1 MVENWE
7 IEWNSSMLEH
17 GRDLGTM
24 EFIFAKGG
32 TVTDMNYV
40 MFDVQDNTWE
50 PLIKA
55 VAERDNSH
63 PDIIRKNV
71 EEQQQQQPPPP
82 PFFMDRQQQ
91 GAQPFMGTG
100 VRSPREANR
109 QYNTA
114 QRMANLSNYDNNP
127 TAMNALRAGK
137 YGAAMGRGIMAGA
150 SKFKE
155 GMQNRNQRR
164 QDRQVERLGRAF
176 DRDQQY
182 QQNPTGMNALRA
194 GRFGDAGRHALQA
207 VKESGLGDRM
217 KEFMGGA
224 GRAIS
229 DLRHLPQAAKDSYI
243 EGRTRREQN
252 ARRSALEGGLG
263 RAQTEEQQARDRYV
277 PGSQLGDRNIDQA
290 LSGINER
297 LSRDYQVQP
306 ALHERGKNKG
316 MPKETVQDAMRR
328 EIQEIGAGQ
337 EAPREGTMARMRRM
351 GDERRAV
358 NEAQQTAF
366 APSNVVPEEEPQPPA
381 LPEAPTPE
389 AEEAANADAPTEQAV
404 PEIDFGD
411 SPTEEATPEI
421 EFGNPPDTGVVAPKP
436 AAAGETATVTEEPSF
451 GARFATDAEMK
462 LGATAGDRVKNAL
475 DKVYQQHQEKPFADR
490 DAMMEALMQAG
501 IGSKTMT
508 AANKLSGKTAN
519 AAESALS
526 EIFGPAQAKQIV
538 QSAQAG
544 NQEAKQI
551 VEQVV
556 GNNNTPEIDF
566 AGAMNMSEDEHVASW
581 DSLLKGL
588 NIR

>member
-63 PDIIRKNV
+63 PDIIRKQA
-71 EEQQQQQPPPP
+71 EQQQE
-82 PFFMDRQQQ
+82 PFFMQSGQQ
-91 GAQPFMGTG
+91 GAQRFMGTG

-114 QRMANLSNYDNNP
+114 QRMANLSNYANNP

-217 KEFMGGA
+217 KNFMGGA

-252 ARRSALEGGLG
+252 ARRSSLEGGLG

-351 GDERRAV
+351 GDERRAI
-358 NEAQQTAF
+358 NDAQQTAF

-381 LPEAPTPE
+381 LPQAPTPE

-404 PEIDFGD
+404 PEIDFGE
-411 SPTEEATPEI
+411 SPTEE
-421 EFGNPPDTGVVAPKP
+421 NPPNTGVVSPQP
-436 AAAGETATVTEEPSF
+436 TDGETATITEDPSF
-451 GARFATDAEMK
+451 GARFATDAQMK

-475 DKVYQQHQEKPFADR
+475 DAVYQQHQQKPFANR
-490 DAMMEALMQAG
+490 EAMMEAMMQAG
-501 IGSKTMT
+501 IGSKAMT
-508 AANKLSGKTAN
+508 AANRLTGKTAT

-556 GNNNTPEIDF
+556 GNNATPEIDF
-566 AGAMNMSEDEHVASW
+566 ADAMNMSEDEHVASW